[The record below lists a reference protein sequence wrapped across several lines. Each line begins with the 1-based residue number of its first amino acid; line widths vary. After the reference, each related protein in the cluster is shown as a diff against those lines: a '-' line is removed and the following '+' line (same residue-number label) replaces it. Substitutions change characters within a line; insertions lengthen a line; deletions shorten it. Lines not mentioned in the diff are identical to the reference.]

1 MKLNKYDLAIVG
13 EMVNITSKYFMD
25 KDKTKVGDIIINNIK
40 NNPKHTIVINWN
52 KIQSFIKKLEKNE
65 EKILGFVN
73 NKDS

>member
-13 EMVNITSKYFMD
+13 EMVNITAKHFMD
-25 KDKTKVGDIIINNIK
+25 KDKTKVGDIIIKNIK

-52 KIQSFIKKLEKNE
+52 KIHSFIKKLEKNE

-73 NKDS
+73 NKD

>member
-13 EMVNITSKYFMD
+13 EMVNITSKHFMD
-25 KDKTKVGDIIINNIK
+25 KDKTKVGDIIIKNIK

-52 KIQSFIKKLEKNE
+52 KIHSFIKKLEKNE

-73 NKDS
+73 NKD

>member
-25 KDKTKVGDIIINNIK
+25 KDKTKVGDIIIKNIK

-52 KIQSFIKKLEKNE
+52 KIHSFIKKLEKNE

-73 NKDS
+73 NKD